1 MTDNEIIKGLEC
13 LAGKNVSCTDCAY
26 FGEYRLSN
34 CKNYVTI
41 DALNLIFE
49 LKAEIDKLKGYKN
62 LYEDLK
68 TENLETIKSIKTVET
83 KAIKEFVKK
92 FEKNI
97 KDVNFTLGQ
106 TWDIQTA
113 LEKTSKEM
121 TEERK

>member
-1 MTDNEIIKGLEC
+1 MTDNDVIKALEC
-13 LAGKNVSCTDCAY
+13 C
-26 FGEYRLSN
+26 
-34 CKNYVTI
+34 
-41 DALNLIFE
+41 
-49 LKAEIDKLKGYKN
+49 
-62 LYEDLK
+62 
-68 TENLETIKSIKTVET
+68 IKVET

-121 TEERK
+121 TEEFK